1 MNSPETDALILRA
14 CQPKK
19 GDRFMRS
26 ELFDLIIQAI
36 TPSAEFEA
44 EVTCQWTTEGQVK
57 TEAIHIG
64 YYRLLAKRSIE
75 VGHLFIP
82 VEVKA

>member
-14 CQPKK
+14 CQPQA
-19 GDRFMRS
+19 GDQFVRS
-26 ELFDLIIQAI
+26 ALFNVIIQAV

-44 EVTCQWTTEGQVK
+44 EVTCQWTTDGQVK
-57 TEAIHIG
+57 SETIHIG

-82 VEVKA
+82 AEGKA